1 VKFFIIVGFLVIYS
15 VLMVAY
21 IVPVAIHN
29 AFGQQFPQDQFN
41 QQQQQFGNNQ
51 FDQQGQNQFGQQGQF
66 GNDQFGSNQYQ
77 QQPYQQYGTS
87 SYNQYPQSYGM
98 YGQPPQYNNNY
109 GGFNI
114 QQILG
119 YLLAAGGGTV
129 GGKYA
134 ADRRTKSLEELHRET
149 MEAELKTKTQ
159 LAELA
164 RVSFQKMP
172 DGGTSIQDAPNVSL
186 DNLKEDVDQFR
197 EKVAKA

>member
-1 VKFFIIVGFLVIYS
+1 VKFFILTGLLIIYA

-41 QQQQQFGNNQ
+41 QQQQFGNNQ
-51 FDQQGQNQFGQQGQF
+51 FDQGQNQFGNNQF
-66 GNDQFGSNQYQ
+66 GNDQFSNNQYQ

-87 SYNQYPQSYGM
+87 SYNQPYPQSYGM
-98 YGQPPQYNNNY
+98 YGGQPQYNNN

-164 RVSFQKMP
+164 RVSYSKMA

>member
-1 VKFFIIVGFLVIYS
+1 
-15 VLMVAY
+15 MVTY
-21 IVPVAIHN
+21 IVPVTMHK

-41 QQQQQFGNNQ
+41 QGQQQQFGNNQ
-51 FDQQGQNQFGQQGQF
+51 FDQQGQNQFGSNNQFGQQGF
-66 GNDQFGSNQYQ
+66 GNDQFGNNQYGQ
-77 QQPYQQYGTS
+77 QGFNQFGGTQG
-87 SYNQYPQSYGM
+87 YNQYPQSYGM
-98 YGQPPQYNNNY
+98 YGGQPQYNNNS
-109 GGFNI
+109 GFNI

-164 RVSFQKMP
+164 RVSYQKMA
-172 DGGTSIQDAPNVSL
+172 DGGSSIQDAPNVAL
-186 DNLKEDVDQFR
+186 DNLKDDVDQFR